1 MIKFKAQTGSGEIIK
16 SALSPFTF
24 PAGEAHTKR
33 EDRRELEST
42 EIAVLYGSADIHSD
56 LFQLRMWADYLHR
69 QPQTIRKVAVIPYFP
84 GARADR
90 GEPFGLRV
98 YVDEIE
104 RMGLDRVVI
113 FDPHSQVT
121 PELLVGIRG
130 TELRVVYPMDLVQ
143 DYRNAGIS
151 PRHFDY
157 YDGVIAPDKGAV
169 LRADGVATVLDVP
182 LYTAEKTRDFET
194 GKLSGFKLDGL
205 PPEGRYLIVDDIC
218 DAGGTFLGLADAI
231 GLGRDQLSLY
241 VSHGVFSKD
250 ALTELPKKFNTIL
263 TTTSYDPRRNL
274 NMPYEGWA
282 QEAWPETH
290 EGHKPLET
298 PFVRIDVMTD
308 LLAKVSD

>member
-33 EDRRELEST
+33 EDRRELEPT

-56 LFQLRMWADYLHR
+56 LFQLKMWADYLHR

-113 FDPHSQVT
+113 FDPHSQKT
-121 PELLVGIRG
+121 PELLADIRG
-130 TELRVVYPMDLVQ
+130 TDLRVVYPEDLVE
-143 DYRNAGIS
+143 DYRNAGTS

-157 YDGVIAPDKGAV
+157 YDGIIAPDAGAV
-169 LRADGVATVLDVP
+169 LRAQGVARVLGLPV
-182 LYTAEKTRDFET
+182 YTAEKSRDFET
-194 GKLSGFKLDGL
+194 GKLTGFKLEGL
-205 PPEGRYLIVDDIC
+205 PSDGRYLIVDDIC
-218 DAGGTFLGLADAI
+218 DAGGTFLGLADAS

-241 VSHGVFSKD
+241 VSHGVFSKM
-250 ALTELPKKFNTIL
+250 ALVELPKSFNTIL

-274 NMPYEGWA
+274 NIPYEGWA
-282 QEAWPETH
+282 QEAWPETP
-290 EGHKPLET
+290 ENHKPLET